1 MASRIPL
8 QDLAVEQ
15 FTAPSADA
23 RQHKRP
29 LSPSR
34 SSALFNPAKR
44 RILDVEGI
52 SPSHGLA
59 TSSSLAFRPTSS
71 TVYGSHVATPS
82 RSCRKPDTR
91 ASVVLPS
98 SSGSTKTCINSH
110 TPHLRPDE
118 ANTILLASPIS
129 LDPRTPPSIHL
140 HHATRNVDR
149 QSKHYPGF
157 EIYHDGPTGVGLP
170 ISTVPLQ
177 DHGGSVGVNLD
188 DAEGI
193 KENVPPR
200 RKTKKLCSKG
210 VSSATPI
217 HPTSSSPFIF
227 ARKNDASC
235 PAGAPS
241 SCLTWG

>member
-1 MASRIPL
+1 MASWRPPTRIPL

-23 RQHKRP
+23 RKHKRP

-44 RILDVEGI
+44 RILDVAGI
-52 SPSHGLA
+52 STSHGLA
-59 TSSSLAFRPTSS
+59 TSSLTFRPTSS
-71 TVYGSHVATPS
+71 TVYGSHFATPS
-82 RSCRKPDTR
+82 RSCRKPDTH
-91 ASVVLPS
+91 APVVLPS
-98 SSGSTKTCINSH
+98 SSGSTKTCINTH

-129 LDPRTPPSIHL
+129 LDPRTPPSIYL

-157 EIYHDGPTGVGLP
+157 EIYHDGPSGVGSP
-170 ISTVPLQ
+170 ISTGPLQ
-177 DHGGSVGVNLD
+177 DHSGSVGVNLD
-188 DAEGI
+188 GEEGI

-210 VSSATPI
+210 LSSATPT
-217 HPTSSSPFIF
+217 HPTSSSPHIF
-227 ARKNDASC
+227 ARTC
-235 PAGAPS
+235 HRHV
-241 SCLTWG
+241 